1 MACTTDFR
9 CLDEGFGG
17 KTAKRKRE
25 SQEQAA
31 ADADEAS
38 MDIDSAHP
46 PSAKRSAVASSEDPD
61 KPVAVAAIG
70 RPTYD
75 GVIAGKVSGRNWKTP
90 RTHRSSGR
98 FVRNKGPD
106 LEEMKR
112 QREIKKAYRERK
124 NELKEEIRSHKVEKR
139 KKKEERE
146 KRKAENVLRTGTK
159 LQKITNPK
167 TLKKIAKSKQRKHLK
182 VIPDEVVNGNKKIL
196 VLSYETEDDQ
206 KIVKRAQS
214 LFDKVNEMD
223 GSSAS
228 AFYNA
233 LTNMLRCSGTLVR
246 KDHTDIVKANI
257 LTGWGKHIKMV
268 GDGALRPA
276 VEALLRGIDAPFYLS
291 KYNMGWFTSSGSV
304 GATWLRESATLQTL
318 NRP

>member
-1 MACTTDFR
+1 M
-9 CLDEGFGG
+9 
-17 KTAKRKRE
+17 
-25 SQEQAA
+25 
-31 ADADEAS
+31 
-38 MDIDSAHP
+38 I
-46 PSAKRSAVASSEDPD
+46 
-61 KPVAVAAIG
+61 
-70 RPTYD
+70 
-75 GVIAGKVSGRNWKTP
+75 
-90 RTHRSSGR
+90 
-98 FVRNKGPD
+98 
-106 LEEMKR
+106 
-112 QREIKKAYRERK
+112 
-124 NELKEEIRSHKVEKR
+124 
-139 KKKEERE
+139 
-146 KRKAENVLRTGTK
+146 
-159 LQKITNPK
+159 
-167 TLKKIAKSKQRKHLK
+167 
-182 VIPDEVVNGNKKIL
+182 
-196 VLSYETEDDQ
+196 YEP
-206 KIVKRAQS
+206 IVKVAGHVCFAVWLHFAQISCVVDMFCIDAQS

-246 KDHTDIVKANI
+246 KDHTDIVKAKSRQVWENVWSKSCLNLHIMFSGAACQMVHVWLLNIRSIVCEGSI